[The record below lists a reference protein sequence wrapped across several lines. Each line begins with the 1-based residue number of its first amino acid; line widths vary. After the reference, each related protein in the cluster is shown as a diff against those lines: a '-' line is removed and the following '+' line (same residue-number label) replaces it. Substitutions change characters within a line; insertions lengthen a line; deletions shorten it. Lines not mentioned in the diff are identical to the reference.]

1 MNADWLDWFAF
12 FGGYTIIGFIGVVA
26 FSVIERK
33 LMGINESLAS
43 IKASLDEAASEIVT
57 KIADLQAQV
66 EASEPVDPA
75 LLAEVAAVAQ
85 GLADLVS
92 DDEVT
97 TEEAG
102 AEVVEEATEEA

>member
-26 FSVIERK
+26 FSVVERK
-33 LMGINESLAS
+33 IMGINDSLAS
-43 IKASLDEAASEIVT
+43 IKASLDEAVTEIVT
-57 KIADLQAQV
+57 KISDLQAQV

-92 DDEVT
+92 NDEDAVVD
-97 TEEAG
+97 
-102 AEVVEEATEEA
+102 AEVVEDSTEEA